1 MRACCAPLCV
11 LSVRPP
17 DDRDER
23 IVNRYWGKKENAS
36 NVLTSSF
43 IGGSDLYATR
53 FSDRFRAFLY
63 ILCTLIFFE
72 GVRGMGGGGNG
83 ERFLFRLSRRCS
95 THGKIMESRAQIGI
109 VSSFFQNQRILFT
122 NRLMFP
128 ILSLLFSDEW
138 RISFKSNTRVRAS
151 NDQVRSLHEYF

>member
-23 IVNRYWGKKENAS
+23 IANRYWGKKENAS

-72 GVRGMGGGGNG
+72 GVRGMDGGGNA
-83 ERFLFRLSRRCS
+83 ERFLFRLSRRCP
-95 THGKIMESRAQIGI
+95 THAKIMESRAQIGI
-109 VSSFFQNQRILFT
+109 ASSFFPNHRILFA

-128 ILSLLFSDEW
+128 ILSLLFSNEW
-138 RISFKSNTRVRAS
+138 TIFFKSDTCIE
-151 NDQVRSLHEYF
+151 RSS